1 MQASA
6 TTNSPPIFHSMTIN
20 SNAILSA
27 IDKDYAAA
35 PADTVFAL
43 RFANGGLAD
52 SNLTLRDLRIL
63 AQRGQV
69 CARWRGKKILSV
81 ELVVPASEALQSLG
95 DVIRHVRGS
104 LESSQAS
111 QTTRRA
117 SENMPGYFKAHHAAH
132 CSSFAG
138 ARSWAGPVDARCV

>member
-1 MQASA
+1 
-6 TTNSPPIFHSMTIN
+6 MTIN
-20 SNAILSA
+20 AMSILHALESQ
-27 IDKDYAAA
+27 YADRG
-35 PADTVFAL
+35 DTKFTLVFADGEPANMIDVKEL
-43 RFANGGLAD
+43 RA
-52 SNLTLRDLRIL
+52 L
-63 AQRGQV
+63 AQAGQV
-69 CARWRGKKILSV
+69 CARWRGSRILSV
-81 ELVVPASEALQSLG
+81 QLIVPSSDALRTLG
-95 DVIRHVRGS
+95 DATRKVRGA